1 MKVALISPF
10 TPPLVG
16 GLERVTANL
25 AGGLQAAGHEAFI
38 VGQFASSRHSLRDRF
53 TLVEPQRSFRVGDVP
68 VSIVPP
74 RWPLGL
80 PGSLVYGLMW
90 TPGLRKPSVALLGR
104 AFRRGL
110 EPLVRGV
117 DVVHYLGVGT
127 DTIGFAAA
135 SAARAA
141 NVPLV
146 VQPAMH
152 PGHWGD
158 RPLDAELY
166 RRADAVIAFTRGEA
180 ELIARLGVAADRV
193 RIVPGSVD
201 PPPASDPGRFRRRYG
216 IEGPIVLFVG
226 RKTVDKGIDRL
237 LAAWPAVR
245 AAHPTATLVLIGPSW
260 NGPSPAPALPAGI
273 VDIADASEEEK
284 HDALAAC
291 DLLCLPST
299 GESFCIAV
307 FEAWWHGKPVVVA
320 DVPALRESVGA
331 CDGGRLVAPEP
342 RPIAE
347 AVDSLLRDP
356 TLRNEMGARGR
367 ILAAEHTHGRTLA
380 RYFETYAEVLGRRR
394 AG

>member
-1 MKVALISPF
+1 MEVALISPF

-16 GLERVTANL
+16 GLERVTATL
-25 AGGLQAAGHEAFI
+25 AAGLKAAGHEAFI
-38 VGQFASSRHSLRDRF
+38 VGQFASSRQSLRDRF
-53 TLVEPQRSFRVGDVP
+53 TRVEPERSFRVGDVP

-80 PGSLVYGLMW
+80 PGSVVYGLMW
-90 TPGLRKPSVALLGR
+90 TPGLRKPTVALLGR
-104 AFRRGL
+104 AFRPAL

-158 RPLDAELY
+158 RPLDADLY

-180 ELIARLGVAADRV
+180 ERIASLGVAADRV

-201 PPPASDPGRFRRRYG
+201 PPPASDPGRFRRRHG

-226 RKTVDKGIDRL
+226 RKTPDKGIDRL
-237 LAAWPAVR
+237 LAAWPAIR
-245 AAHPTATLVLIGPSW
+245 AAHPAATLVLIGPAW
-260 NGPSPAPALPAGI
+260 NGPSALADPTSGI
-273 VDIADASEEEK
+273 VDIADASEQEK

-307 FEAWWHGKPVVVA
+307 FEAWWHGKPAVVS
-320 DVPALRESVGA
+320 DLPALRESVETVR
-331 CDGGRLVAPEP
+331 GGSLVVPEP
-342 RPIAE
+342 GPIAE
-347 AVDSLLRDP
+347 AVVALLRDP
-356 TLRNEMGARGR
+356 ALRHAMGARGR
-367 ILAAEHTHGRTLA
+367 ALAAEHTHEKALA
-380 RYFETYAEVLGRRR
+380 RFLDVYAEAIGRHRS
-394 AG
+394 A